1 MIIEMVNVA
10 NSSDFQKL
18 EDESKRR
25 VLKELISISL
35 HIQLLAPYRGI
46 VLFVSIIRR
55 VFTLR

>member
-25 VLKELISISL
+25 VLKELKAKGASHRQL
-35 HIQLLAPYRGI
+35 ERLTGVGRGLIQKL
-46 VLFVSIIRR
+46 
-55 VFTLR
+55 